1 MAIFYQIRETKM
13 ISPITFKANTSNTF
27 TAKKDQNTMEGLKA
41 KPVPKISPIKAGLN
55 TTAIWFGFGVVLDR
69 VVTFAGKFLKTKPL
83 TTSIIANGVI
93 AAGAGIFTYFKTSAK
108 K

>member
-1 MAIFYQIRETKM
+1 M
-13 ISPITFKANTSNTF
+13 ISPITFKTNTLNTF
-27 TAKKDQNTMEGLKA
+27 TAKKDQNTMEGLKV
-41 KPVPKISPIKAGLN
+41 KPVAKISPVKASLN
-55 TTAIWFGFGVVLDR
+55 TTAAWFGFGVVLDR

-93 AAGAGIFTYFKTSAK
+93 AVGAGTYTYIKTQSK

>member
-1 MAIFYQIRETKM
+1 MQKNFLERKKM
-13 ISPITFKANTSNTF
+13 ITLITFKANTPNTYN
-27 TAKKDQNTMEGLKA
+27 TKKDPSSMEGLKS
-41 KPVPKISPIKAGLN
+41 KPAVKINPVNAGLK
-55 TTAIWFGFGVVLDR
+55 TTAAWFGFGVVLDR

-93 AAGAGIFTYFKTSAK
+93 AVGAGTYTYIKTQSK